1 MFPKSAPLTISHT
14 EIILSN
20 IEINTS
26 YFNVF
31 ECCSSIQEWQVTHVL
46 LIFFKKIFKL
56 FWVKEMS
63 WAKKKRLN
71 NSTCG
76 NRYNKIMKVASEWLD
91 LYNLNRSLPSQYFS
105 LEILYI
111 KALGNAKLH
120 QPHDPSIISKNSPK
134 EYLFPHETVECILH
148 PTDSLA

>member
-63 WAKKKRLN
+63 WAKKK
-71 NSTCG
+71 
-76 NRYNKIMKVASEWLD
+76 
-91 LYNLNRSLPSQYFS
+91 
-105 LEILYI
+105 I
-111 KALGNAKLH
+111 K
-120 QPHDPSIISKNSPK
+120 
-134 EYLFPHETVECILH
+134 
-148 PTDSLA
+148 